1 MIMIIIIIIIIIVVV
16 VVIIINIMIII
27 TIIIII
33 IIIINIIIIVIILLK
48 GFVYI
53 MADCI
58 YRYCK
63 LVMNQNVINI
73 MMKKMMKT
81 KYTGE
86 NMFVIKIKTDTMH
99 RNW

>member
-1 MIMIIIIIIIIIVVV
+1 
-16 VVIIINIMIII
+16 
-27 TIIIII
+27 
-33 IIIINIIIIVIILLK
+33 
-48 GFVYI
+48 
-53 MADCI
+53 MAYCI

-73 MMKKMMKT
+73 MMKTLMKT

-86 NMFVIKIKTDTMH
+86 NMFVIKIKTDTVH